1 MEARTLAKAKTMP
14 PPQNDWLEWGVIL
27 HRRLQCA
34 DEAADA
40 CELLAHVLWYHPPNH
55 DDRER
60 LAQLR
65 VAEAVLALGNAFA
78 SEQSDAALVGELRYG
93 FVRPE
98 SDLVIVWAAKSDAIT
113 LRSRALQAYD
123 RFVLFRG
130 PINDLIDFEGAAE
143 LARKR
148 RARRKKGEAFEENGD
163 DPIESVRAALQEDFE
178 PPQTE
183 GFAPFANAPRPGD
196 ASLKPAARSEIER
209 LGEVVTAVDGVAACL
224 ILVNGF
230 AAARTLPVNEATVL
244 EVALRDVGDAVV
256 EKSRAPD
263 GSWAGAGAGFVA
275 PSFELSACGTNA
287 RFRCVGD
294 DENDVDDLGP
304 GDAVSE
310 VWCPP
315 VTLPPPVERVRCAY
329 DSSVGAPSSHE
340 KRRLVVFY
348 AARHRVLVGV
358 VIDDTCIRASDGG
371 LSRRW
376 ATALVQRVGDAV
388 QAELCDPDR
397 EWDLAPAPPS
407 LPPSGVRVCSIEDAA
422 PRTAPVFRCPAAARS
437 VITDSHTTLVAT
449 ADAREE
455 VLVFPADNSGVVAA
469 ADGGARRAYAWLAP
483 CGSVRECAQRVDQLR
498 GGEEGF
504 L

>member
-60 LAQLR
+60 LGALR

-78 SEQSDAALVGELRYG
+78 TDAADAALVGELRYG

-130 PINDLIDFEGAAE
+130 VVSDMIDFEGAAA
-143 LARKR
+143 LASKR
-148 RARRKKGEAFEENGD
+148 RARRKKGEAFEEAGD
-163 DPIESVRAALQEDFE
+163 DPLESLRAALEKDFE

-183 GFAPFANAPRPGD
+183 GFAPFADAPRPGD

-224 ILVNGF
+224 VLVNGF
-230 AAARTLPVNEATVL
+230 AAARTLPSNESTIL
-244 EVALRDVGDAVV
+244 EAALRDVGDAVV

-275 PSFELSACGTNA
+275 SSFELAACGTNA

-304 GDAVSE
+304 GDAVSD
-310 VWCPP
+310 VWCPA

-329 DSSVGAPSSHE
+329 DACCGAPPTE

-348 AARHRVLVGV
+348 AARHRVLVGII
-358 VIDDTCIRASDGG
+358 IDDTCIRASDGG

-407 LPPSGVRVCSIEDAA
+407 LPPAGVRVCSFEDAA
-422 PRTAPVFRCPAAARS
+422 PRTAPVFRCPAAARTMIS
-437 VITDSHTTLVAT
+437 ESHAALVAT
-449 ADAREE
+449 AHAREE

-469 ADGGARRAYAWLAP
+469 SDGGARRAYAWLSP
-483 CGSVRECAQRVDQLR
+483 CGSVRECAARVDELR
-498 GGEEGF
+498 ESEG
-504 L
+504 LL

>member
-1 MEARTLAKAKTMP
+1 MEARTLQKAKTLP
-14 PPQNDWLEWGVIL
+14 PPPNDWLEWGVIL

-40 CELLAHVLWYHPPNH
+40 CELLAHVLWYHPAHH
-55 DDRER
+55 DDHER

-78 SEQSDAALVGELRYG
+78 TDAADAALVGELRYG

-98 SDLVIVWAAKSDAIT
+98 SDLVIVWAAKSDVIT

-130 PINDLIDFEGAAE
+130 PINDLIDFEGAAA
-143 LARKR
+143 LASKR
-148 RARRKKGEAFEENGD
+148 RARRKKGEAFEEAGD

-183 GFAPFANAPRPGD
+183 GFAPFADAPRPGD
-196 ASLKPAARSEIER
+196 ASLKPAARQEIER
-209 LGEVVTAVDGVAACL
+209 LAAVVKSVDGVAACL
-224 ILVNGF
+224 ILVNGR
-230 AAARTLPVNEATVL
+230 AAARTFEESTILEA
-244 EVALRDVGDAVV
+244 ALRDVGDAIV

-275 PSFELSACGTNA
+275 PSFDLAACGTNA
-287 RFRCVGD
+287 RFRCVG
-294 DENDVDDLGP
+294 ESEKDVDDLGP
-304 GDAVSE
+304 GDAVAD
-310 VWCPP
+310 VWCPS
-315 VTLPPPVERVRCAY
+315 VTLPPPSSRVRCAY
-329 DSSVGAPSSHE
+329 DAATGAPSSHE

-358 VIDDTCIRASDGG
+358 VIDDSCVRASDGG

-397 EWDLAPAPPS
+397 EWDLAPDAPS
-407 LPPSGVRVCSIEDAA
+407 LPPAGVRVCSFEDAA
-422 PRTAPVFRCPAAARS
+422 PRTAPVFRCPAAART
-437 VITDSHTTLVAT
+437 VIADGHAALVAT
-449 ADAREE
+449 AAAREE
-455 VLVFPADNSGVVAA
+455 VLVFTSDNSGVVAA
-469 ADGGARRAYAWLAP
+469 ADGGARRAYAWLSP
-483 CGSVRECAQRVDQLR
+483 CGSVRECAARVDELR
-498 GGEEGF
+498 GSEGF

>member
-1 MEARTLAKAKTMP
+1 MEARTLLKAKTLP
-14 PPQNDWLEWGVIL
+14 PPPNDWLEWGVIL

-55 DDRER
+55 DDSER
-60 LAQLR
+60 LGALR

-78 SEQSDAALVGELRYG
+78 TDAADAALVGELRYG

-98 SDLVIVWAAKSDAIT
+98 SDLVIVWAAKSDVIT
-113 LRSRALQAYD
+113 IRSRALQAYD

-130 PINDLIDFEGAAE
+130 SINDLIDFEGAAE

-148 RARRKKGEAFEENGD
+148 RARRKQGEAFEEAGD
-163 DPIESVRAALQEDFE
+163 DPVETVRASLQEDFE

-183 GFAPFANAPRPGD
+183 GFAPFADAPRPGD
-196 ASLKPAARSEIER
+196 ASLKTEARKEIER
-209 LGEVVTAVDGVAACL
+209 LAAVVKSVDGVAACL
-224 ILVNGF
+224 VLVNGF
-230 AAARTLPVNEATVL
+230 AAARTLPSNESTIL
-244 EVALRDVGDAVV
+244 EAALRDVGDAIV

-304 GDAVSE
+304 GDAVAD
-310 VWCPP
+310 VWCPS
-315 VTLPPPVERVRCAY
+315 VTLPPPSSRVRCAY
-329 DSSVGAPSSHE
+329 DNATGAPSSHE

-358 VIDDTCIRASDGG
+358 VIDDSCVRASDGG

-407 LPPSGVRVCSIEDAA
+407 LPPAGVRVCSFEDAA

-437 VITDSHTTLVAT
+437 VIADGHAALVAS

-455 VLVFPADNSGVVAA
+455 VLVFPSDHSGVVAA
-469 ADGGARRAYAWLAP
+469 ADGGARRAYAWLSP
-483 CGSVRECAQRVDQLR
+483 CGSVRECAQRVDELR
-498 GGEEGF
+498 SGSEAF